1 MALKSI
7 NSESFI
13 LQNSK
18 FETELNYYS
27 SRISIA
33 LIKYNYH
40 KSRNDYTCVGRI
52 DFVTAEALSI
62 ITLLI
67 ASSNT
72 AKPLEYAYPTKNI
85 KFSTNVSNDY
95 ITVKKQSY
103 NKDYEKKYE
112 EKDSMQIH
120 LNEMPAV
127 ILMLYRAL
135 INSTM
140 VNWQTIQPAISPKQP
155 SRSVQEIINEILKGK
170 QA

>member
-7 NSESFI
+7 NSESLI
-13 LQNSK
+13 LQSSK

-27 SRISIA
+27 SSISIA

-40 KSRNDYTCVGRI
+40 KPTNNYTWAGRI
-52 DFVTAEALSI
+52 DFVTASALSV

-72 AKPLEYAYPTKNI
+72 AKPLEYVYPTESTI
-85 KFSTNVSNDY
+85 FSTNVSNDN
-95 ITVKKQSY
+95 ITIKKQSN
-103 NKDYEKKYE
+103 NKNKNAKYDEKG
-112 EKDSMQIH
+112 SMKIH

-155 SRSVQEIINEILKGK
+155 SRSAQEAINEILKGK

>member
-7 NSESFI
+7 NSESLI
-13 LQNSK
+13 LQSSK

-27 SRISIA
+27 SNISIA
-33 LIKYNYH
+33 LIKYKYH
-40 KSRNDYTCVGRI
+40 KLRNDYTCVGRI
-52 DFVTAEALSI
+52 DFVTASALSV

-72 AKPLEYAYPTKNI
+72 AKPLEYVYPTESTI
-85 KFSTNVSNDY
+85 FSTNVSNDN
-95 ITVKKQSY
+95 ITIKKQTLNEKSKKY
-103 NKDYEKKYE
+103 YEKC
-112 EKDSMQIH
+112 SMQIH

-155 SRSVQEIINEILKGK
+155 KRSAPEVINEILKGK
-170 QA
+170 

>member
-13 LQNSK
+13 LQDSK

-72 AKPLEYAYPTKNI
+72 AKALEYAYPTKKI
-85 KFSTNVSNDY
+85 KFNTNVSNDY

-103 NKDYEKKYE
+103 NKDSAKYE
-112 EKDSMQIH
+112 EKDSMQIN

-155 SRSVQEIINEILKGK
+155 SRSAQEVINEILKGK